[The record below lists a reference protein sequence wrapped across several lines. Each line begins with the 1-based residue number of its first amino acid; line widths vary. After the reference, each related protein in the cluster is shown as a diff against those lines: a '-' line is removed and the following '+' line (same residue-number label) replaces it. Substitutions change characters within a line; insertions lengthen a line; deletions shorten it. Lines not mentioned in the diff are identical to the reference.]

1 MPSGARVLVD
11 GIPRGETPVAI
22 RDLPFGAHVVT
33 VTAPGQPQW
42 QQTVTLSPARP
53 AQSLEVSLDGT
64 AVAPSTTPVPAG
76 TAAAG
81 LQIESRPS
89 GAQVW
94 VDGSPAGVT
103 PVVVPSVAAGTHS
116 VRIELAG
123 YQPWST
129 SVSVTAGQRARVA
142 ASLER

>member
-1 MPSGARVLVD
+1 MLARLKGWARTVKRDVIALFLAGRD
-11 GIPRGETPVAI
+11 SRTPWYAKVM
-22 RDLPFGAHVVT
+22 
-33 VTAPGQPQW
+33 
-42 QQTVTLSPARP
+42 
-53 AQSLEVSLDGT
+53 
-64 AVAPSTTPVPAG
+64 
-76 TAAAG
+76 AG

-94 VDGSPAGVT
+94 VDGAPAGVT

-116 VRIELAG
+116 VRIELSG

-142 ASLER
+142 ASLEQ